1 VATILWQ
8 AVESGALERC
18 RLEAGPD
25 GLKLSG
31 TVLAPEHRTP
41 SAHLASIDVASAL
54 AEGLAGPS
62 HARRACSPGVLEI
75 RYRVEAGPDGLT
87 RRVELELD
95 GGATRRVL
103 LADGAGAWR
112 WDGGPPLPEV
122 AGALDV
128 DLTVTP
134 STNTLPIRRLARQL
148 EPGQAADLQMA
159 WVQFPDL
166 EVIGSAQRYQ
176 RLAPDRWR
184 FSTGDFQADL
194 LVDPD
199 GLVLDYQG
207 LFRSLAY
214 RPG

>member
-1 VATILWQ
+1 MATILWQ
-8 AVESGALERC
+8 DLETGALDRC

-25 GLKLSG
+25 GLRLSG
-31 TVLAPEHRTP
+31 VVLTAAHGTP
-41 SAHLASIDVASAL
+41 LDVRYL
-54 AEGLAGPS
+54 VETGP
-62 HARRACSPGVLEI
+62 G
-75 RYRVEAGPDGLT
+75 GLT

-95 GGATRRVL
+95 GGAVRRVL
-103 LADGAGAWR
+103 LADGAGRWR
-112 WDGGPPLPEV
+112 WEGGPELAGV

-134 STNTLPIRRLARQL
+134 ATNTLPIRRLGL
-148 EPGQAADLQMA
+148 EVGQAAELLMA
-159 WVQFPDL
+159 WVQFPGL
-166 EVIGSAQRYQ
+166 EVVGSAQRYQ

-184 FSTGDFQADL
+184 FSTGDFTAEL

-199 GLVLDYQG
+199 GLVLDYGG